1 MSVNQEGV
9 YRFYLQPRPY
19 YNIAY
24 AVECQEDGRLVV
36 MLAGVVIPAVE
47 AMFAQL
53 CRGGVGIAKSYAIE
67 RRYSPVWRNGV
78 LSEWLEV
85 TLDGFDPTYISEEMA
100 MKMMEQWLRRGL
112 RVRLLDR
119 YIVDDFLNLTRHSA
133 DLAINNGTPRRSDRR
148 KDSETEM
155 ANIYI
160 KVPWYV
166 AWHFRGRDERRQLT
180 EWDAVKFTEFDHEY
194 RTLVNNLRFI
204 PEAQQTRM
212 CFSQQAWKN
221 ILHGRKPEGGQIILQ
236 RDPKTW
242 PTVNETAA
250 LTGIQMSSKHISS
263 DYLCV
268 EIPKESII
276 AGKMHRTNSCYSLS
290 YDAAFYF
297 SAMLTDRFSYE
308 YTQWMDQDQR
318 NGIAQGFRR
327 KISESQE
334 RYFVQYNFPVDIDP
348 SLRESLR
355 RSHTRF
361 IERGRGKPRYC
372 YHFGQESQ
380 EYMEHVGE
388 HEEKRREEAEK
399 QQKREAKKNKG

>member
-1 MSVNQEGV
+1 MSVDQEGV
-9 YRFYLQPRPY
+9 YRYYLNPNPV

-24 AVECQEDGRLVV
+24 AMERQEDGSLVV
-36 MLAGVVIPAVE
+36 FIAGVVIPAVE

-85 TLDGFDPTYISEEMA
+85 TLRGYDPTYISEDMVA
-100 MKMMEQWLRRGL
+100 RLLEQWLRSGL

-119 YIVDDFLNLTRHSA
+119 YILDDFLNLTRHSG
-133 DLAINNGTPRRSDRR
+133 DLAINNGTPRRADR
-148 KDSETEM
+148 KKPTNIEM

-166 AWHFRGRDERRQLT
+166 AWHFRGRDEKRQLT

-204 PEAQQTRM
+204 PEAQQSRM

-221 ILHGRKPEGGQIILQ
+221 ILHGRKPDGGQIILQ

-250 LTGIQMSSKHISS
+250 LTGIQMSSKHMKSCGILYITGKYHIENSLAGQWLGTQYFDFRGPWFCS
-263 DYLCV
+263 RSGDQ
-268 EIPKESII
+268 ENASRAKTKE
-276 AGKMHRTNSCYSLS
+276 
-290 YDAAFYF
+290 
-297 SAMLTDRFSYE
+297 
-308 YTQWMDQDQR
+308 
-318 NGIAQGFRR
+318 
-327 KISESQE
+327 
-334 RYFVQYNFPVDIDP
+334 
-348 SLRESLR
+348 
-355 RSHTRF
+355 
-361 IERGRGKPRYC
+361 
-372 YHFGQESQ
+372 
-380 EYMEHVGE
+380 
-388 HEEKRREEAEK
+388 
-399 QQKREAKKNKG
+399 KKKLKC